1 MTVQLLSADLFIE
14 SMTFHQRIF
23 CMKDFQTFSYA
34 HRFGDINFNFNS
46 HVNNILDVIELD
58 EDEKYDYS
66 KIDNIYYW
74 HPIITKNLNYNISNI
89 IEELKLNLD
98 IENSMGRIEDT
109 VIDSLFKIEDYL
121 VLLDYYQQGIVK
133 YA

>member
-1 MTVQLLSADLFIE
+1 MTEQLLSADLFIE

-23 CMKDFQTFSYA
+23 CQKDFQAFSYA

-46 HVNNILDVIELD
+46 HVNNILDVIEL
-58 EDEKYDYS
+58 EENEKYDFS
-66 KIDNIYYW
+66 KIKNDYYW
-74 HPIITKNLNYNISNI
+74 HPINNKKLNYNIAEI
-89 IEELKLNLD
+89 VVELKLNID
-98 IENSMGRIEDT
+98 IENSLRSIEDT
-109 VIDSLFKIEDYL
+109 IIESLFKIEDYL